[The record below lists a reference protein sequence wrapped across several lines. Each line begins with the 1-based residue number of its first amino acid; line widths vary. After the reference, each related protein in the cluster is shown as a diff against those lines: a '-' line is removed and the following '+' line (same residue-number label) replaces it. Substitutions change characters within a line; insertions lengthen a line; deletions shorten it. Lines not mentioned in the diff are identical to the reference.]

1 MRYFAK
7 TQGEL
12 FDTLRKQTKKKI
24 LRLSWSDFV
33 TKHYNLYSD
42 IKRDLLSSQGE
53 YCAYCEKR
61 IDIENS
67 HIDHY
72 FSRSLFTNLTYD
84 KSNLYLSCMSNGHCG
99 IAKDNLTECKEIDI
113 KETIKPDQLIN
124 GKYIENF
131 LFYTREG
138 EIKVLPLHELSPRDF
153 IKLEDTISKLNLNEP
168 SLVNERKNL
177 LSTLEKIYKAQG
189 RPSNEMIQR
198 IKNKYGIP
206 TLIEQYLK
214 EKI

>member
-1 MRYFAK
+1 MKYFAK

-33 TKHYNLYSD
+33 TKHYALYSD
-42 IKRDLLSSQGE
+42 IKRDLLSSQEG
-53 YCAYCEKR
+53 YCAYCEKK
-61 IDIENS
+61 IDIESS

-72 FSRSLFTNLTYD
+72 FPRSLFANLTYA
-84 KSNLYLSCMSNGHCG
+84 KSNLYLSCKSNGHCG

-124 GKYIENF
+124 GKYIESF

-138 EIKVLPLHELSPRDF
+138 EIKVLPLDELSPRDF
-153 IKLEDTISKLNLNEP
+153 KKLENTISKLNLNEP

-177 LSTLEKIYKAQG
+177 LRTLENVYKGLG
-189 RPSNEMIQR
+189 RPSNVLIQG
-198 IKNKYGIP
+198 IKNKHRIP
-206 TLIEQYLK
+206 TLIEQYFR
-214 EKI
+214 ENI